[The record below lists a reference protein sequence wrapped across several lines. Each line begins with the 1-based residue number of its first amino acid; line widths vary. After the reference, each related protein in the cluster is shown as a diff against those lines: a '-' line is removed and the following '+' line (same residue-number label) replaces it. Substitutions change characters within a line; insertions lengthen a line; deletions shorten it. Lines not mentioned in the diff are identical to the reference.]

1 MPVMTRN
8 QIKNSNNNVPIVN
21 LVKDIIPTRKCAKN
35 NNKNNKNNNKT
46 ILDKTRNLTINIRNS
61 LAPVVNLVSDI
72 RKSSNDN
79 TILDKISKLTID
91 IRNALSPVVN
101 LVNYLS
107 KSSND
112 KINIDKKTKFVSDIK
127 NGLDEISR
135 MEGNQQKLNQLT
147 KIHNIVTTYRTNLIE
162 GLNLT
167 YLPGGVSLAKDC
179 IPTRKCAQNISYKQF
194 FDDDDIADPEYY
206 MLHDEDEYEYV
217 PKDEDEYFP
226 EDEDEDDDEDDDEDY
241 VPEDEDEDM
250 NEEQEQVQEQDQE
263 QNEEQNVSE
272 LQDEDEVTIYRYC
285 KKINI

>member
-8 QIKNSNNNVPIVN
+8 QIKNSNNNVPVVN
-21 LVKDIIPTRKCAKN
+21 LMKDIIPTRKCAKN
-35 NNKNNKNNNKT
+35 NNKNKNNNKT

-91 IRNALSPVVN
+91 IRNALSP
-101 LVNYLS
+101 LVKLVSYLS

-112 KINIDKKTKFVSDIK
+112 KINLDKKAKFVSDIK
-127 NGLDEISR
+127 NGLDEINR

-167 YLPGGVSLAKDC
+167 YLPGGVSLAKDG
-179 IPTRKCAQNISYKQF
+179 IPTRKCAKNISYKQF

-206 MLHDEDEYEYV
+206 MLHDEYEYV

-226 EDEDEDDDEDDDEDY
+226 EDEDEDDDEDDEDY
-241 VPEDEDEDM
+241 VPEDEDE
-250 NEEQEQVQEQDQE
+250 EQDVS
-263 QNEEQNVSE
+263 QNEEQNVLE
-272 LQDEDEVTIYRYC
+272 HEDEEVTIYRYG

>member
-21 LVKDIIPTRKCAKN
+21 LVKDIIPTRKSAKN
-35 NNKNNKNNNKT
+35 NNKNNNKT

-112 KINIDKKTKFVSDIK
+112 KINLDKKAKFVSDIK

-162 GLNLT
+162 GFNLT
-167 YLPGGVSLAKDC
+167 YLPGGITVGNDGV
-179 IPTRKCAQNISYKQF
+179 PTRKCAKNISYKKF
-194 FDDDDIADPEYY
+194 FDDEEIIINVCNPHFKRENGKVKVTHKWSKANANEIGDSE
-206 MLHDEDEYEYV
+206 
-217 PKDEDEYFP
+217 
-226 EDEDEDDDEDDDEDY
+226 Y
-241 VPEDEDEDM
+241 VPEDED
-250 NEEQEQVQEQDQE
+250 NQEE
-263 QNEEQNVSE
+263 
-272 LQDEDEVTIYRYC
+272 
-285 KKINI
+285 